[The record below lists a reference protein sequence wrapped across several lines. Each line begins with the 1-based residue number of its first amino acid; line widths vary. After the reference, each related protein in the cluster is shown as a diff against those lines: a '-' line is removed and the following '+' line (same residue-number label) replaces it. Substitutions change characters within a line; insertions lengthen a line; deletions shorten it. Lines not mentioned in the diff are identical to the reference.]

1 MKLQGRLEENGLSG
15 AGRVESGPI
24 ELVWLELDPAE
35 LEWLGIDPAELEWL
49 GIDPAELE
57 WLGTITTKTNEPP
70 CLRNTPEIERISFAR

>member
-49 GIDPAELE
+49 G
-57 WLGTITTKTNEPP
+57 TITTKTNEPP